1 MKQFIPCNIV
11 ESLISDLQRWWT
23 VKTELQ
29 SVITESAF
37 KCPHD
42 PRHVC
47 DNTNATLVHLYFLGV
62 KLLLNQLESACQKAQ
77 HW

>member
-1 MKQFIPCNIV
+1 MLDSK
-11 ESLISDLQRWWT
+11 S
-23 VKTELQ
+23 ELQ
-29 SVITESAF
+29 SVITESALNVLMSI
-37 KCPHD
+37 D

-47 DNTNATLVHLYFLGV
+47 DNTNDTLVHFFYFLGV